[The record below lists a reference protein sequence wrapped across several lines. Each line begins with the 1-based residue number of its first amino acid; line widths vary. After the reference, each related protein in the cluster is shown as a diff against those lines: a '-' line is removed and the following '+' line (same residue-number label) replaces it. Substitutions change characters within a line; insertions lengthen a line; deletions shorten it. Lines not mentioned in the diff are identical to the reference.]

1 MSSSQKLV
9 LMAAGTSLKA
19 RGMGG
24 GTRIFVT
31 ESARLAAKKMWFAP
45 GAAGWTSTA
54 RTLVPE
60 TRAELGNANGPK
72 QAGLETLV
80 CANVAAV
87 IGPAARFR
95 RSASTPFR

>member
-1 MSSSQKLV
+1 MSSNQKLLV
-9 LMAAGTSLKA
+9 VAAGTSLKA

-31 ESARLAAKKMWFAP
+31 ESVRLAAKKMWFAP

-60 TRAELGNANGPK
+60 TRAELGNTNGPQK
-72 QAGLETLV
+72 AGLETFV
-80 CANVAAV
+80 SAKVAAV
-87 IGPAARFR
+87 IGPAGRFS